1 MVGWFASL
9 PAHTVELPDCP
20 IAIDFLYHDPTGV
33 MTLQQFSHD
42 RSVPHAF
49 QIPFAWQHGR
59 CQVLLTSGGQLAVD
73 TFRLA
78 DVVVKAL
85 RIMDE
90 CPPKSKK
97 GLGGLALVGNGKTM
111 FVVVNGPDLA
121 PDGVGEGEE
130 GEVEMGGSG
139 EDGDGV
145 AVLDPDLTSE
155 GLMTS

>member
-1 MVGWFASL
+1 
-9 PAHTVELPDCP
+9 
-20 IAIDFLYHDPTGV
+20 

-42 RSVPHAF
+42 RSVAHAF
-49 QIPFAWQHGR
+49 QIPFAWQHGN
-59 CQVLLTSGGQLAVD
+59 CQVLLTSGGELAVD

-121 PDGVGEGEE
+121 PDGVGEEGEE
-130 GEVEMGGSG
+130 GEVELGGSG
-139 EDGDGV
+139 DEGDGV
-145 AVLDPDLTSE
+145 AVVDPDLTSE
-155 GLMTS
+155 GWMTS